1 MKMSKLKHALEAN
14 GVVVGSTQDDV
25 VTAAVAFLLE
35 VATRNC
41 LAPEP
46 IVTQGVEL
54 TEAEPAPAKP
64 KRTTKKKP

>member
-41 LAPEP
+41 LAPESE
-46 IVTQGVEL
+46 VVQGVAVDE
-54 TEAEPAPAKP
+54 PAKP